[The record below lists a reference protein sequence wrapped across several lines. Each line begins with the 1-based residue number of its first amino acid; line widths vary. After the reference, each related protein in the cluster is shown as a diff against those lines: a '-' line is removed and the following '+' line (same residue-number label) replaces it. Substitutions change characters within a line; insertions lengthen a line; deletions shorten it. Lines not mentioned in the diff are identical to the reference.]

1 MYTFWITVIGYS
13 VIMLILVYTYQFQNF
28 PKYWNYLGI
37 NEQLQVLPIYR
48 TSQTLLHN
56 FFPFIIIII
65 FSVDKW
71 TLAWKYM
78 KRKISS

>member
-37 NEQLQVLPIYR
+37 NEQLQV
-48 TSQTLLHN
+48 
-56 FFPFIIIII
+56 FPFIAHRYYIISCPLIVIII

-71 TLAWKYM
+71 ISAWKYM
-78 KRKISS
+78 KRKISL